1 VANASTVP
9 TQADPGIV
17 DENVQP
23 HSVLLIFSEAGTRAT
38 SSNAFDEGTFS
49 FGVRIMAADALTA
62 FEPRKTPIQ
71 ARATVTVEAI
81 SEATIQILLSQG
93 AERLTTT
100 RVADRAGVSVGTLY
114 QYFPNKQSLLFA
126 VLEDHLEKVTEAV
139 EHACERARH
148 KPLTEMIKEVV
159 EAFVDAKIAR
169 ADISVALYKVA
180 PDLGVLA
187 LLKRVTQRLGK
198 ALARMLESAPDTRTS
213 PDEFAIQVMLAAMSG
228 AMRSVLETGGSP
240 VMMRK
245 VREHLVL
252 LCRSYMWP
260 LRPSAF
266 RVLNGIALDF

>member
-1 VANASTVP
+1 
-9 TQADPGIV
+9 
-17 DENVQP
+17 
-23 HSVLLIFSEAGTRAT
+23 
-38 SSNAFDEGTFS
+38 
-49 FGVRIMAADALTA
+49 MAADALAA

-81 SEATIQILLSQG
+81 SEATIQVLLTQG

-126 VLEDHLEKVTEAV
+126 VLEDHLKKVTEAV
-139 EHACERARH
+139 EDACERARH

-169 ADISVALYKVA
+169 TDISVALYEVA
-180 PDLGVLA
+180 PDVGGLA
-187 LLKRVTQRLGK
+187 LIKRVTERLRK
-198 ALARMLESAPDTRTS
+198 TIVRMLASAPDTRTS
-213 PDEFAIQVMLAAMSG
+213 PDEFAIEMMLAAMSG

-245 VREHLVL
+245 LREHLVL
-252 LCRSYMWP
+252 LCQSY
-260 LRPSAF
+260 LAATTAE
-266 RVLNGIALDF
+266 RV